1 MAQKRNGNR
10 IPKAMKTIL
19 PAEILKPTRIKAGH
33 ELLPLLLSTA
43 NLTDTHE
50 SLCSGAKMKGLN
62 RYNDTISHYG
72 LFRI

>member
-1 MAQKRNGNR
+1 
-10 IPKAMKTIL
+10 MKTIL
-19 PAEILKPTRIKAGH
+19 PAEIPKPTRIKAGH
-33 ELLPLLLSTA
+33 ELLPLLLLTA

-50 SLCSGAKMKGLN
+50 SLCNGAKIEGFN